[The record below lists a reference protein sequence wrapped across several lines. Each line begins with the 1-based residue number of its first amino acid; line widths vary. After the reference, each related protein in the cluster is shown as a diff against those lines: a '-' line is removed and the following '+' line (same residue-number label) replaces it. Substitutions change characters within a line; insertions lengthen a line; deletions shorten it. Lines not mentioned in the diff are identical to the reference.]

1 MPNWCSNTLAIHG
14 PTADVD
20 KFMEDNK
27 GIETGPD
34 YGLSDGETRELPL
47 SFERAI
53 PTPDQSR
60 FEGMDY
66 TQTRA
71 EPDYWYNFHVH
82 NWGCKWNLGDET
94 YVERRDSE
102 DGTSTVIYT
111 FETAWS
117 PPEAWLATVAPNYDT
132 LSMKLEYREEGMGF
146 AGILGFHKGREVE
159 NQYWEQSFH
168 TDVDQYAEM
177 YE

>member
-27 GIETGPD
+27 SLTDEHQI
-34 YGLSDGETRELPL
+34 L

-53 PTPDQSR
+53 PTPDQSK

-66 TQTRA
+66 SQTKD
-71 EPDYWYNFHVH
+71 EPDYWYNFHVD
-82 NWGCKWNLGDET
+82 NWGTKWDLGDET
-94 YVERRDSE
+94 YVDRRDNE

-117 PPEAWLATVAPNYDT
+117 PPEEWLAHVAPNYPT
-132 LSMKLEYREEGMGF
+132 LSIKLEYREEGMGF
-146 AGILGFHKGREVE
+146 AGILGFHKGAEVE

-168 TDVDQYAEM
+168 TDVDRYAEM